1 MQRLGYCL
9 IEKYETFRI
18 KIGNVFCF
26 VLFCFFERN
35 ISSVSQLNK
44 FYSKKEKNVKCEC
57 LLSDVIVY
65 IYSLGKRFYCTYLKT
80 TDHEMILSFAKPFKE
95 KMHEQIINIWKK
107 IKKIWVFFHHFQLW
121 DEHKVKRQICF
132 VGIKMLNNSQNVTD
146 LNNRPNESVYPKCHV
161 VFLVN
166 WKTKFKNLWLDFV
179 FTLIWNTKFKWLICI
194 FILKKIFT
202 LNF

>member
-1 MQRLGYCL
+1 MQGLGYCL

-44 FYSKKEKNVKCEC
+44 FCSKKEKNVKCEC

-95 KMHEQIINIWKK
+95 KMHEQIIIYGKK
-107 IKKIWVFFHHFQLW
+107 LKRYECFFITFN
-121 DEHKVKRQICF
+121 C
-132 VGIKMLNNSQNVTD
+132 GM
-146 LNNRPNESVYPKCHV
+146 
-161 VFLVN
+161 
-166 WKTKFKNLWLDFV
+166 
-179 FTLIWNTKFKWLICI
+179 NTK
-194 FILKKIFT
+194 
-202 LNF
+202 